1 MMWLFYLSVF
11 SFLCFL
17 ELNFLGDVENFLPAN
32 SQVTPLH
39 IKPEWYFLFAYSIL
53 RCIPDKTLR
62 VLALLF
68 SVLFF
73 GIFVLRCSKLNVNSL
88 LPFFVLLGILTITRA
103 IPVEDPYTLVAQ
115 LSSLLYF
122 LAFLR

>member
-1 MMWLFYLSVF
+1 
-11 SFLCFL
+11 L

-53 RCIPDKTLR
+53 RCIPDKTLG

-73 GIFVLRCSKLNVNSL
+73 GVFVLRCSKLNVNSL
-88 LPFFVLLGILTITRA
+88 LPFFVILRVLTITRA

-115 LSSLLYF
+115 LSSLTYF
-122 LAFLR
+122 LAFLG